1 VAVMD
6 PAGGFNML
14 GTILVLAGVTG
25 FVLSLVAGVIKL
37 IIGGFV
43 ILGSALMSCLV
54 VALGGLIILW
64 TNL

>member
-1 VAVMD
+1 MAVMD
-6 PAGGFNML
+6 PAGGFDML

-37 IIGGFV
+37 IIAGSV
-43 ILGSALMSCLV
+43 ILGSALLSCLV

>member
-1 VAVMD
+1 MD
-6 PAGGFNML
+6 PAGGFDML

-37 IIGGFV
+37 IIAGSV
-43 ILGSALMSCLV
+43 ILGSALLSCLV

-64 TNL
+64 TSL

>member
-1 VAVMD
+1 MD
-6 PAGGFNML
+6 PAGGFDML

-37 IIGGFV
+37 IIAGSV
-43 ILGSALMSCLV
+43 ILGSALLSCLV

>member
-1 VAVMD
+1 MAGMD
-6 PAGGFNML
+6 PAGGFDML

-37 IIGGFV
+37 IIAGSV
-43 ILGSALMSCLV
+43 ILGSALLSCLV

>member
-1 VAVMD
+1 MAVMD
-6 PAGGFNML
+6 PAGDFDML

-25 FVLSLVAGVIKL
+25 FVLSLISGVIKL
-37 IIGGFV
+37 IIAGSI
-43 ILGSALMSCLV
+43 ILGSALLSCLV